1 MKYIV
6 LFILACLLSKEL
18 NAQEFNY
25 NLYFDDNN
33 IHLTTDSTE
42 ATKFALKCLKQFKER
57 DLDSV
62 WRMKKVTVIK
72 TPKNT
77 IFNDSTYKEYSLNY
91 DHFYQR
97 IFDLRLNVDSLFLF
111 RNYAGPVNNFEVY
124 DYSLKG
130 DSLILK
136 YYKTFRNHFL
146 EFEVQYVD
154 SFLTFIDSY
163 KDGYK
168 CGISYHLFKNNI
180 VWECKYKDS
189 FNFVDFEKRY
199 YNNGKIEI
207 FTDYNKLT
215 WTLYSENSEIMR
227 EEKINIYGYIVDSK
241 GNIKSD

>member
-1 MKYIV
+1 MCIRD
-6 LFILACLLSKEL
+6 S
-18 NAQEFNY
+18 
-25 NLYFDDNN
+25 
-33 IHLTTDSTE
+33 IHFTTDSTE

-91 DHFYQR
+91 DPFYQR
-97 IFDLRLNVDSLFLF
+97 IFDLRLNVDSLILF
-111 RNYAGPVNNFEVY
+111 RNFVGPVNNFDVY

-130 DSLILK
+130 DSLTLK
-136 YYKTFRNHFL
+136 YYKRFRNHFL
-146 EFEVQYVD
+146 EFEVQYAD
-154 SFLTFIDSY
+154 SFLTFIDAY
-163 KDGYK
+163 KNGYK
-168 CGISYHLFKNNI
+168 SGTSYHLFQNNI

-189 FNFVDFEKRY
+189 FNFKDFEKHY
-199 YNNGKIEI
+199 FNNGKINI
-207 FTDYNKLT
+207 FADYNKLT

-241 GNIKSD
+241 GNIKSN